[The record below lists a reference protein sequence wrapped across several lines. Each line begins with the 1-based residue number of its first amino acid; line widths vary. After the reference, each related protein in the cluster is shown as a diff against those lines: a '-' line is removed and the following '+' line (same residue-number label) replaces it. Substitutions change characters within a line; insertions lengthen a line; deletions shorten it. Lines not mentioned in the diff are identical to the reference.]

1 MRKIKWIYKREFI
14 DHIHLLQSVSI
25 NMLRRQLF
33 NAGRFSRS
41 VRFNSTEAYTSAIA
55 SLKKDLK
62 TSMHEKNALQKNVIK
77 GLLSEIKN
85 AEIDNK
91 TKHNDEFG
99 LFDTY
104 SKLIHQREDSIKNYL
119 LNKREDMAETE
130 KKEIEIIKKYQESLP
145 VATREEIDAK
155 VAELLKFMK
164 EADSSIQLKDVFGK
178 VNWKATPTQW
188 NASSKSIRSSIVAQF
203 KSIFGH

>member
-1 MRKIKWIYKREFI
+1 
-14 DHIHLLQSVSI
+14 
-25 NMLRRQLF
+25 MLRAQLV
-33 NAGRFSRS
+33 NVARFSRT
-41 VRFNSTEAYTSAIA
+41 VRFNSTEAYTLAIT

-62 TSMHEKNALQKNVIK
+62 TSMLEKNALQKNVIK

-91 TKHNDEFG
+91 AKHNDEFG

-130 KKEIEIIKKYQESLP
+130 KKEIAIIEKYQEDLP
-145 VATREEIDAK
+145 VATKEEIDAK
-155 VAELLKFMK
+155 VTELLKFMK
-164 EADSSIQLKDVFGK
+164 EADANLQLKDIFGK
-178 VNWKATPTQW
+178 VNWKTTPTEW
-188 NASSKSIRSSIVAQF
+188 NASPKTIRSSIVAQF
-203 KSIFGH
+203 KSVFGN